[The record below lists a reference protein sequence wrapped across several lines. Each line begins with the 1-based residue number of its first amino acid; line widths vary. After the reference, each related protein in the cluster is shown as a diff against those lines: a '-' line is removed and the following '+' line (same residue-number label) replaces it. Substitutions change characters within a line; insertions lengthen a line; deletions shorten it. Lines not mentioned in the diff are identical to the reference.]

1 MYQVNELGQ
10 IIASRRRELNMTQ
23 EQLATLLHITPQAVS
38 KWESGAGLPD
48 LAMLPQIA
56 EVLSLSPNV
65 LLGGEADTS
74 GSPSATV
81 QPDVP
86 QNYQGLPLVYAD
98 DSYAIFANKEPE
110 TRDGIVLMKD
120 GEVLFRD
127 GSRANLETETVTN
140 AGKGEVRVVKL
151 MRAVK
156 NLFRGRNDEDEE
168 EYGPGEPYH
177 RSCGNIHSVDLTSS
191 YPCRVFIEPAPD
203 GVTRVEANGSQLF
216 LSLLEVS
223 EAAGILRVTVRSV
236 NGTVRSGE
244 GNVLRILCGF
254 SRGERLCAVINGSS
268 DVSISPSFA
277 GGDITI
283 NGSGDISASTFDRC
297 DARINGSGDI
307 ELQQVTV
314 GINIAVAGSGNVTC
328 GDCGAL
334 SARVAGSG
342 DITCRTAANVSV
354 SIAGSG
360 DFSCDEISG
369 SAGVT
374 ISGSG
379 SVALG
384 SGTLDFL
391 QAKLSGSGSLDA
403 RNVTVNDAELEGQG
417 SGSMTIGR
425 ITGRSVERL
434 SKNYRLTVL
443 HRGMD

>member
-10 IIASRRRELNMTQ
+10 IIASRRRELGMTQ

-56 EVLSLSPNV
+56 EALSLSPNV
-65 LLGGEADTS
+65 LLGGEEEP
-74 GSPSATV
+74 PSV
-81 QPDVP
+81 EIQPDVP
-86 QNYQGLPLVYAD
+86 QTYQGLPLAYSDGEYAVYT
-98 DSYAIFANKEPE
+98 NKEPE
-110 TRDGIVLMKD
+110 SKDGIVLLKD
-120 GEVLFRD
+120 GELLFRD

-151 MRAVK
+151 MRAIG
-156 NLFRGRNDEDEE
+156 NFFRGRNDEYGDE
-168 EYGPGEPYH
+168 PGEPYQ
-177 RSCGNIHSVDLTSS
+177 RLCETIHSIDFTGNYS
-191 YPCRVFIEPAPD
+191 CRVLIESAPD
-203 GVTRVEANGSQLF
+203 GVTRVEASGSRRF

-223 EAAGILRVTVRSV
+223 ETDDTLCVRVRSV
-236 NGTVRSGE
+236 DGGSHSGE
-244 GNVLRILCGF
+244 GNLLKILCGF
-254 SRGERLCAVINGSS
+254 SHGEQFRAVINGSS
-268 DVSISPSFA
+268 NVSIFPAFA
-277 GGDITI
+277 DGNITI
-283 NGSGDISASTFDRC
+283 NGSGDISASAFDKC
-297 DARINGSGDI
+297 DAHINGSGDI
-307 ELQQVTV
+307 EMQQVTEAFS
-314 GINIAVAGSGNVTC
+314 ISVAGSGNVTC

-342 DITCRTAANVSV
+342 DITCRKATGASV

-369 SAGVT
+369 NADIAV
-374 ISGSG
+374 SGSG

-384 SGTLDFL
+384 GGTIEFL
-391 QAKLSGSGSLDA
+391 QAKLSGSGSLNA
-403 RNVTVNDAELEGQG
+403 RNVTVRDAELAGQG

-443 HRGMD
+443 HRGED

>member
-56 EVLSLSPNV
+56 EALSLSPNV
-65 LLGGEADTS
+65 LLGGEADTPET
-74 GSPSATV
+74 PSVTV
-81 QPDVP
+81 QTDIP
-86 QNYQGLPLVYAD
+86 QTYQGLPLVYAD

-110 TRDGIVLMKD
+110 TKDGIVLMKD

-151 MRAVK
+151 MRAVRD
-156 NLFRGRNDEDEE
+156 LFRGRNDEDGNE
-168 EYGPGEPYH
+168 PGKPYH
-177 RSCGNIHSVDLTSS
+177 MSYENIHSIDLTCS
-191 YPCRVFIEPAPD
+191 YPCRVFIEPAPN
-203 GVTRVEANGSQLF
+203 GVTRVEASGSQLF
-216 LSLLEVS
+216 LSLLEIS
-223 EAAGILRVTVRSV
+223 EAAGMLRVNVRSV
-236 NGTVRSGE
+236 NGSVRSGE
-244 GNVLRILCGF
+244 GNLLKILCGF
-254 SRGERLCAVINGSS
+254 SRGERLRAVINGSS
-268 DVSISPSFA
+268 DVTISPFFV

-283 NGSGDISASTFDRC
+283 NGSGDITASVFDRC

-307 ELQQVTV
+307 DLQQVEESFS
-314 GINIAVAGSGNVTC
+314 ISVAGSGNVTC

-342 DITCRTAANVSV
+342 DITCRSAANASV

-369 SAGVT
+369 SASFA

-384 SGTLDFL
+384 GGTLDLL

-403 RNVTVNDAELEGQG
+403 RNITVRDAELEGQG

>member
-56 EVLSLSPNV
+56 EALSLSPNV
-65 LLGGEADTS
+65 LLGGEPDPTPAE
-74 GSPSATV
+74 V
-81 QPDVP
+81 QTDIP
-86 QNYQGLPLVYAD
+86 QTYQGLPLVYAD
-98 DSYAIFANKEPE
+98 ESYAIFTNKEPE
-110 TRDGIVLMKD
+110 TKDGIILMKD

-156 NLFRGRNDEDEE
+156 DLFRARSIEDEAE
-168 EYGPGEPYH
+168 PGEPY
-177 RSCGNIHSVDLTSS
+177 RRPCGKIHSIDLTCS
-191 YPCRVFIEPAPD
+191 YPCRVLIESAPD
-203 GVTRVEANGSQLF
+203 GDARVEANGSSLF

-223 EAAGILRVTVRSV
+223 EEAGTLRVNVRSV
-236 NGTVRSGE
+236 NGGSHSGE
-244 GNVLRILCGF
+244 GNLLKILCGF
-254 SRGERLCAVINGSS
+254 SRGERLRAAINGSS
-268 DVSISPSFA
+268 DMTISPSFVD
-277 GGDITI
+277 GTITV
-283 NGSGDISASTFDRC
+283 NGSGDVSASMFDKG
-297 DARINGSGDI
+297 DVRINGSGDVD
-307 ELQQVTV
+307 LQQVADAFSV
-314 GINIAVAGSGNVTC
+314 SVAGSGNVTC
-328 GDCGAL
+328 GECGVL

-342 DITCRTAANVSV
+342 DISCRTATGASV

-360 DFSCDEISG
+360 DFTCDEINGNASF
-369 SAGVT
+369 A
-374 ISGSG
+374 IAGSG

-384 SGTLDFL
+384 GGTLERL

-403 RNVTVNDAELEGQG
+403 RNVTVVDAELEGQG

-443 HRGMD
+443 HRGTD

>member
-56 EVLSLSPNV
+56 EALSLSPNV
-65 LLGGEADTS
+65 LLGGEADAPET
-74 GSPSATV
+74 PSVTV
-81 QPDVP
+81 QTDIP
-86 QNYQGLPLVYAD
+86 QTYQGLPLVYAD
-98 DSYAIFANKEPE
+98 GSYAVFADKEPE
-110 TRDGIVLMKD
+110 TEDGIVLMKD

-127 GSRANLETETVTN
+127 GSKANLETETVTN
-140 AGKGEVRVVKL
+140 AGKGEIRVVKL
-151 MRAVK
+151 MRAIG
-156 NLFRGRNDEDEE
+156 NFFRGRNG
-168 EYGPGEPYH
+168 EYGDEPGEPYQ
-177 RSCGNIHSVDLTSS
+177 RLCEPIHSIDFTGNYS
-191 YPCRVFIEPAPD
+191 CRVLIESAPD
-203 GVTRVEANGSQLF
+203 GVTRVEASGSRRF

-223 EAAGILRVTVRSV
+223 ETDDTLRVRVRSV
-236 NGTVRSGE
+236 DGGSHSGE
-244 GNVLRILCGF
+244 GNVLKILCGF
-254 SRGERLCAVINGSS
+254 SRGERLRTVINGSS
-268 DVSISPSFA
+268 DVTISPSFVS
-277 GGDITI
+277 GDITI
-283 NGSGDISASTFDRC
+283 NGSGDISASVFDRC

-307 ELQQVTV
+307 DLQQVEEAFS
-314 GINIAVAGSGNVTC
+314 ISVAGSGNVSC
-328 GDCGAL
+328 GGCGAL

-342 DITCRTAANVSV
+342 DITCRSAANASV

-369 SAGVT
+369 SASFA

-384 SGTLDFL
+384 GGTLDLL

-403 RNVTVNDAELEGQG
+403 RNVTVSDAELEGQG

-443 HRGMD
+443 HRGTD